1 MPSLKKICY
10 SRHHGESPPP
20 LPLPLLLPD
29 HKDDIQDDESKEDK
43 QEEEES
49 QSLLALAKQQS
60 RESRHQLRRHKWPP
74 YSCPQAAVPVYFPH
88 VCFWCE
94 LKNFVLQTT
103 TNTCNGRQVANYLNR
118 AKEKKNGSQSQ
129 GRNEGTL
136 SMGAGL

>member
-1 MPSLKKICY
+1 MPFLKKICY

-20 LPLPLLLPD
+20 LPLPLLFPD

-74 YSCPQAAVPVYFPH
+74 YSCPQAAVPVYTVYFPH

-94 LKNFVLQTT
+94 LKISKWLI
-103 TNTCNGRQVANYLNR
+103 
-118 AKEKKNGSQSQ
+118 
-129 GRNEGTL
+129 
-136 SMGAGL
+136 

>member
-1 MPSLKKICY
+1 MPSPKKICY

-20 LPLPLLLPD
+20 LPLPLLFPD

-74 YSCPQAAVPVYFPH
+74 YSCPQAAVPVYTVYFPH

-94 LKNFVLQTT
+94 LKILF
-103 TNTCNGRQVANYLNR
+103 CRQQLIPA
-118 AKEKKNGSQSQ
+118 
-129 GRNEGTL
+129 
-136 SMGAGL
+136 MGDR